1 MLRCCDHRDS
11 LLIVAEHC
19 QEEYPDSIMTEI
31 FVTFSQIQAILYL
44 PDNQRSCQ
52 YVLQL
57 YVLTFKHAMLL
68 YQIIKTCNKLTSRK
82 LYGKYFHSIIHHLPD
97 QYRIVSGSST
107 NAENEERQFKFI
119 GKTADDTS
127 NHHPENVISNAIIRS
142 EVKRNEKDDEGDVKE
157 KKPNK
162 KISCLYKKITM
173 NLSNSCIPFKLIED
187 RCKDYQIFLEKIAD
201 YLVDSTFWCENEFG
215 VEFLDVS
222 PVNYEKRLHHF
233 RSRTIKQEM
242 KEVSEIWNTVCIPNY
257 TTLVPALKLYI
268 EQDDGINVIYPGT
281 LNYFKYRHDV
291 TTNIGEEFIDRSGS
305 TLQDMPAVPKTSTP
319 KSSPNKIP
327 GDDNYCVDFN
337 INMSSNASAIMQS
350 STLVEQSSTLVE
362 QVLLHSPDLNMKEEE
377 AIHSHDFTKG
387 EEVLIINKVIPPPPK
402 SINKDLGKSSMRLE
416 FIFDGNESELIR
428 EYDTRRKLYKKY
440 PRDGQCRMEYEY
452 TVAQIE
458 VKLSDKQL
466 ECEGNMRS
474 IEMNE
479 LKNNKSF
486 SLIPTTPE
494 SKEMY
499 QHNIKVLDSIR
510 NVKKELGL

>member
-1 MLRCCDHRDS
+1 MNVSHYPIIIRCCDHCDI

-19 QEEYPDSIMTEI
+19 EEKYPDSIMTEI

-57 YVLTFKHAMLL
+57 YALTFKHAMLL
-68 YQIIKTCNKLTSRK
+68 CQIIKTCNKLTSRK
-82 LYGKYFHSIIHHLPD
+82 LYGKYYHSVIHHLPN

-127 NHHPENVISNAIIRS
+127 NHHPDNVISNAIIRS

-162 KISCLYKKITM
+162 RISDLYKNITM
-173 NLSNSCIPFKLIED
+173 KLSNSCIPFKLIED
-187 RCKDYQIFLEKIAD
+187 RCKDYQLFLERIAD
-201 YLVDSTFWCENEFG
+201 YLVDSTFWRENDFG
-215 VEFLDVS
+215 VEFLDVE
-222 PVNYEKRLHHF
+222 PVDHEKRLHHF

-291 TTNIGEEFIDRSGS
+291 TTNIGEEFIDRSDS
-305 TLQDMPAVPKTSTP
+305 TLQDMPAVPKSSTP
-319 KSSPNKIP
+319 KSSPNKTLA
-327 GDDNYCVDFN
+327 DDNCCIDFN
-337 INMSSNASAIMQS
+337 INMSNNASAIMQS
-350 STLVEQSSTLVE
+350 STSFVE
-362 QVLLHSPDLNMKEEE
+362 QVLLHSPDLNMEEE
-377 AIHSHDFTKG
+377 DVIHDLKTD
-387 EEVLIINKVIPPPPK
+387 EEVLIIKKVIPPPPK
-402 SINKDLGKSSMRLE
+402 SKNKDLGKSSMRLE

-428 EYDTRRKLYKKY
+428 EHDTKRKLYKKY
-440 PRDGQCRMEYEY
+440 PRDRRCREEYEY

-458 VKLSDKQL
+458 VKLSLKKL

-479 LKNNKSF
+479 LKNNKSL
-486 SLIPTTPE
+486 SLIPTNPDL
-494 SKEMY
+494 KERY
-499 QHNIKVLDSIR
+499 HHIIKVLDAIQ